1 VLVVALECRYRHG
14 LQRCDSLGT
23 CRHVT
28 QYVTKWVRGPVERLP
43 KVRTGIAAKLS
54 ARRGT
59 TRRCESVLGYVVLAK
74 VMDPTL
80 VSGVHPSQTL

>member
-43 KVRTGIAAKLS
+43 ICRSRKGDGPHTCQRGPSLPDALGDVEDELTLS
-54 ARRGT
+54 DVAFN
-59 TRRCESVLGYVVLAK
+59 EA
-74 VMDPTL
+74 M
-80 VSGVHPSQTL
+80 